1 MNKGANC
8 VDRIERHDL
17 INAVGLAAVLVVLAF
32 GFLWAAQS
40 LYDTVRND
48 AVSTET
54 TLPVVNAST
63 TTTTTTSVDDTTTTS
78 AVELRPVG
86 EITVKVA
93 NGAGISG
100 IAGHQTEVL
109 AQAGYQTESPGNV
122 DNITGAGQVYYI
134 EGYEAEAKQVAR
146 LFGLTDEQVAAMPD
160 PPPVELGT
168 AQILVIAG
176 PDTTVRP

>member
-1 MNKGANC
+1 M
-8 VDRIERHDL
+8 DRIERHDL

-54 TLPVVNAST
+54 TLPVVNASST
-63 TTTTTTSVDDTTTTS
+63 TTTTTGTEDSTSTTL
-78 AVELRPVG
+78 VELRPAG

-100 IAGHQTEVL
+100 IAAHQTQVL
-109 AQAGYQTESPGNV
+109 TDAGYLTEVPGNV
-122 DNITGAGQVYYI
+122 ENITGPGQVYYI

-146 LFGLTDEQVAAMPD
+146 VFGLTDEQVAPVPD
-160 PPPVELGT
+160 PPPVDLGT

-176 PDTTVRP
+176 PDTTVKP